1 MNWVPVCIG
10 PGQGGLSFGPGGLQF
25 CQYFDRFKTQAPR
38 GLSFGHDGTRPVLVA
53 PLRAARVA
61 APPPQHHVPL
71 GDFYAL
77 FISNRV
83 QISVIRFRSLSY
95 SRIRGARLRSAHP
108 STLSAAAGGV
118 HEVLL
123 SNDGVRTAMLRSD
136 HGCAHCVTLT
146 SRILDGMCALWC
158 RDMCRGPCGTVRAA
172 AQSTRSPDASRY
184 THALQTYT
192 PATWRHCARVDIS
205 TGSVCRQQPRDGA
218 QPMALPMDHERN
230 VCHQA
235 CALVAAWQSQEPTY
249 CCVVRVQG

>member
-1 MNWVPVCIG
+1 
-10 PGQGGLSFGPGGLQF
+10 
-25 CQYFDRFKTQAPR
+25 
-38 GLSFGHDGTRPVLVA
+38 
-53 PLRAARVA
+53 
-61 APPPQHHVPL
+61 
-71 GDFYAL
+71 
-77 FISNRV
+77 
-83 QISVIRFRSLSY
+83 
-95 SRIRGARLRSAHP
+95 
-108 STLSAAAGGV
+108 
-118 HEVLL
+118 
-123 SNDGVRTAMLRSD
+123 MLRSD
-136 HGCAHCVTLT
+136 HGCAHSVTLT

-249 CCVVRVQG
+249 CCVVRIQASRVEGAESLEYMAHTPTPSHRTSFTSSHCRRTIGKARRSFTA